1 VSTFYDAHP
10 YPPPVDDLVAHR
22 REWNDERRRAEFH
35 LLWPGE
41 SYRDDRTILIAGCGT
56 VQAARYA
63 VRWPNATI
71 VGIDVSARSL
81 EFGRQLARKHAI
93 ENLELHELP
102 VERASELE
110 RAFDQIVC
118 TGVLHHVA
126 DPQAGL
132 AALREVMAPEGALHI
147 MVYAPYGR
155 SGIYMLQDFFRR
167 LGWGD
172 GNDDVAA
179 LAATLKA
186 LPADHPIVPLL
197 RHSPDFSSTAG
208 LADALLHPQDRAYT
222 VAQFFEFLQLGGLRF
237 GRWVRQ
243 APYLPACGALAST
256 PRADRLEGLSVHE
269 RYAAMELFRGTMVR
283 HSAIAHRS
291 DSRVQSYLD
300 FETDESMA
308 YVPVRAPETVVVREG
323 LPAGATAVLINRR
336 HAYTDLYLPIDGE
349 EDRLFAAVDG
359 RRSIGSIGGNAAATR
374 AFFQR
379 LWEWDH
385 VVIDTTKVGR

>member
-1 VSTFYDAHP
+1 MRYGAGRA
-10 YPPPVDDLVAHR
+10 L
-22 REWNDERRRAEFH
+22 RRA
-35 LLWPGE
+35 L
-41 SYRDDRTILIAGCGT
+41 A
-56 VQAARYA
+56 
-63 VRWPNATI
+63 NATI

-197 RHSPDFSSTAG
+197 RHSPDFASTAG

-222 VAQFFEFLQLGGLRF
+222 VAQFFEILIGRPAIRPLGPPGAVLARVRRIGIDAARRSA
-237 GRWVRQ
+237 GRPERTRTI
-243 APYLPACGALAST
+243 CGDGALS
-256 PRADRLEGLSVHE
+256 
-269 RYAAMELFRGTMVR
+269 RYDGSPQR
-283 HSAIAHRS
+283 HCSS
-291 DSRVQSYLD
+291 
-300 FETDESMA
+300 
-308 YVPVRAPETVVVREG
+308 
-323 LPAGATAVLINRR
+323 
-336 HAYTDLYLPIDGE
+336 
-349 EDRLFAAVDG
+349 
-359 RRSIGSIGGNAAATR
+359 
-374 AFFQR
+374 QR
-379 LWEWDH
+379 
-385 VVIDTTKVGR
+385 